1 MSTIKELAR
10 KSFEESYLGNNKQN
24 ARRNEYGDYV
34 LPSIQDAWSGWL
46 AAWEDLGKDNETIQ
60 KITNGDP
67 FVKFNEKD
75 LKFLEIINQE
85 LEKTPHVINVA
96 DLVNPESGKTYRE
109 ENSELQHNI
118 PIGSLVEV
126 VTGERLTVVKHTRD
140 CDQTPL
146 YTLGLKDNF
155 KDYENLEEYK
165 QCSSLFYG
173 YSEESLKVVE
183 TK

>member
-10 KSFEESYLGNNKQN
+10 KSFEESYLGNNKQT

-34 LPSIQDAWSGWL
+34 YPSIQDAWSGWL

-85 LEKTPHVINVA
+85 LEKTPYTINTE
-96 DLVNPESGKTYRE
+96 DLSNQDM
-109 ENSELQHNI
+109 LQHKI
-118 PIGSLVEV
+118 PLGSLVQV
-126 VTGERLTVVKHTRD
+126 RNGERLTVFGHSRNINGM
-140 CDQTPL
+140 PS
-146 YTLGLKDNF
+146 YTLGVKEDFGKDGI
-155 KDYENLEEYK
+155 KCTPMLH
-165 QCSSLFYG
+165 G
-173 YSEESLKVVE
+173 YLEESLKVIRY
-183 TK
+183 K

>member
-1 MSTIKELAR
+1 M
-10 KSFEESYLGNNKQN
+10 
-24 ARRNEYGDYV
+24 
-34 LPSIQDAWSGWL
+34 
-46 AAWEDLGKDNETIQ
+46 
-60 KITNGDP
+60 
-67 FVKFNEKD
+67 
-75 LKFLEIINQE
+75 NQ
-85 LEKTPHVINVA
+85 LINVA
-96 DLVNPESGKTYRE
+96 DLVNPKTGKTWRQ